1 VGPALAQRIVDFRGA
16 NGPFKAPE
24 ELARVKGIGEK
35 SFARLA
41 PYVSVSG
48 TTTLKEKVKLPR
60 TTKGAKAQS

>member
-1 VGPALAQRIVDFRGA
+1 VDFRSA

-41 PYVSVSG
+41 PYVNVSG

-60 TTKGAKAQS
+60 ATKSAKTQS